1 MQALYL
7 APNLGSQAKA
17 DVAVPQAA
25 AFAQFSCQSGALSAI
40 VDKGRTQA
48 TLASDEEVAQSAL
61 PANKWSR
68 GCRALKLPFLH
79 CAWLAFWPLAPRK
92 LKKSFTLTSLRLI
105 LASNQPI
112 PANTSNTIGRAPSGL
127 RVWPALI
134 LSSKALWGSFAPL
147 MRQFGFSFRAIA
159 GNSTRLEDATC

>member
-1 MQALYL
+1 MQTQYL
-7 APNLGSQAKA
+7 AQAPRSQPRA
-17 DVAVPQAA
+17 DVAVPQAK
-25 AFAQFSCQSGALSAI
+25 AFAKISCQSRALWAI
-40 VDKGRTQA
+40 VNKGRTQA

-92 LKKSFTLTSLRLI
+92 PKTWFTLTSRRLT

-112 PANTSNTIGRAPSGL
+112 PANTSNFKGRAPSGQTA
-127 RVWPALI
+127 WPALI
-134 LSSKALWGSFAPL
+134 LSACGLGLAFASPL
-147 MRQFGFSFRAIA
+147 PQFGFSFRAIA

>member
-1 MQALYL
+1 MQTQYL
-7 APNLGSQAKA
+7 APNPMAQPRA
-17 DVAVPQAA
+17 DVAVPQATV
-25 AFAQFSCQSGALSAI
+25 FAQFACQSGALSVI

-48 TLASDEEVAQSAL
+48 TLASDEEVAQSTF

-79 CAWLAFWPLAPRK
+79 CAWLAFWPLVPRK
-92 LKKSFTLTSLRLI
+92 LKKSFTLISQLLT
-105 LASNQPI
+105 LASNQLK
-112 PANTSNTIGRAPSGL
+112 PANTSNTKGRAPSGL

-134 LSSKALWGSFAPL
+134 LSASGLWGAIEPIIH
-147 MRQFGFSFRAIA
+147 QFGFSFCAIA

>member
-1 MQALYL
+1 MQAQYL
-7 APNLGSQAKA
+7 AQSHMYKSRA

-25 AFAQFSCQSGALSAI
+25 AFAKFPCQSGALSTI
-40 VDKGRTQA
+40 VDIGRSQA

-79 CAWLAFWPLAPRK
+79 CAWLAFWPLVPRK
-92 LKKSFTLTSLRLI
+92 LKMWFTLISQRLT
-105 LASNQPI
+105 LASSQPK
-112 PANTSNTIGRAPSGL
+112 PANTSKSKGRAPSGL
-127 RVWPALI
+127 TVWPALI
-134 LSSKALWGSFAPL
+134 LFATSGGSAIPPRFP
-147 MRQFGFSFRAIA
+147 QFGFSFRAIA